1 MGKMVKVMSEI
12 LIELIGIIVEALI
25 DTAVNNTRRDRNR
38 EEDNSIRRDRQK
50 QKTYSN
56 IYESPDYNT
65 LLVGKNPIVN
75 DNLNSKRNQKKKK
88 PTSKPKITIEKKSR
102 NTQVNQ
108 VKLEILLLSY
118 MFKEDDGRISS
129 KEKRAIKKH
138 FSKFKGVLSEDD
150 IKEIKQFESMDK
162 SLINIRAFINQNQVT
177 EGDISDSIRTLK
189 EVERGSNHYSSVIS
203 RIESSLLEAMGY

>member
-75 DNLNSKRNQKKKK
+75 DNLNSKRNQKKK
-88 PTSKPKITIEKKSR
+88 SMMTILI
-102 NTQVNQ
+102 Q
-108 VKLEILLLSY
+108 ILL
-118 MFKEDDGRISS
+118 FKE
-129 KEKRAIKKH
+129 
-138 FSKFKGVLSEDD
+138 
-150 IKEIKQFESMDK
+150 
-162 SLINIRAFINQNQVT
+162 
-177 EGDISDSIRTLK
+177 
-189 EVERGSNHYSSVIS
+189 
-203 RIESSLLEAMGY
+203 